1 MLCVLVAF
9 FALFALAA
17 ATSTS
22 KTAYVPKGANCR
34 DYTIPVTVT
43 SENRPWIGPRWKD
56 NYELVDFA
64 STSSARPEAGFPSPV
79 GKPVNQTGSYN
90 IAATFCTPKTPG
102 QHSKT
107 VLLAIHGLGLD
118 KT

>member
-1 MLCVLVAF
+1 MFCVL

-17 ATSTS
+17 ASCTY
-22 KTAYVPKGANCR
+22 KTAFVPKGAKCQE
-34 DYTIPVTVT
+34 YTIPVTVT

-64 STSSARPEAGFPSPV
+64 STSSTRQDAGFPLPV
-79 GKPVNQTGSYN
+79 GEPVNQTGSYN
-90 IAATFCTPKTPG
+90 IAATFCTPKRPG
-102 QHSKT
+102 EHSKT

-118 KT
+118 RT